1 MPRHAVAASA
11 SLWPE
16 APAPGLVGIARLAA
30 QSPVL
35 EAKRRVE
42 YLEIES
48 RSLVG
53 KCSSSRMPFRWTI
66 NPYRG
71 CEFGCRY
78 CYARYA
84 HEFMELRDP
93 VLFETR
99 IFAKHFDAAL
109 FRRELARVPPDES
122 IWIGTATDPYQP
134 AERRFNVTRRILGVF
149 ARDRG
154 RRIGITTKSDLVAR
168 DADLLAEIAAANSI
182 HVNLTI
188 TTLDES
194 LARLIEPLAPRPS
207 LRLQAV
213 ERLSAA
219 GIRCTVLAHPVMP
232 LINDGEKAL
241 DALCAA
247 AARAG
252 AVSFS
257 AAPLFLKPCSKQVF
271 LPFVDRH
278 FPHLARRYRERYERQ
293 DYLRGE
299 YPERLRERVARL
311 IAKHGLN
318 QRDVG
323 DLPEPWPAVPQME
336 LFEPGNYSP
345 RANVCSC

>member
-1 MPRHAVAASA
+1 
-11 SLWPE
+11 
-16 APAPGLVGIARLAA
+16 LVGIARLAA

-53 KCSSSRMPFRWTI
+53 KCSSPRMPFRWTI

-84 HEFMELRDP
+84 HEFMEFRDP

-99 IFAKHFDAAL
+99 IFAKHFDARA
-109 FRRELARVPPDES
+109 FRRELARVPAAES

-134 AERRFNVTRRILGVF
+134 AERRFNVTRSILGVF

-182 HVNLTI
+182 HINLTI

-241 DALCAA
+241 DDLCAA
-247 AARAG
+247 AARSG

-271 LPFVDRH
+271 LPFIDRH
-278 FPHLARRYRERYERQ
+278 FPHLARRYRQRYQRQ

-299 YPERLRERVARL
+299 YPARLRERVARL
-311 IAKHGLN
+311 IAKHGLS

-323 DLPEPWPAVPQME
+323 DIPGPWPDAPQLE
-336 LFEPGNYSP
+336 LFEPGNHSR
-345 RANVCSC
+345 RASVISC

>member
-1 MPRHAVAASA
+1 MPRRASAAA

-16 APAPGLVGIARLAA
+16 TPGPGLVGIARLAA

-53 KCSSSRMPFRWTI
+53 KCSSPRMPFRWTI

-71 CEFGCRY
+71 CEFGCHY

-109 FRRELARVPPDES
+109 FRRELARVPLAES

-134 AERRFNVTRRILGVF
+134 AERRFKVTRRILEVF
-149 ARDRG
+149 AQDCG

-168 DADLLAEIAAANSI
+168 DADLLAEIARANSI
-182 HVNLTI
+182 HINLTI
-188 TTLDES
+188 TTLDEH

-207 LRLQAV
+207 LRLKAL
-213 ERLSAA
+213 EHLAAA

-241 DALCAA
+241 DSLCAA

-252 AVSFS
+252 AISFS

-271 LPFVDRH
+271 LPFIDWH

-299 YPERLRERVARL
+299 YPARLRDRVARL

-318 QRDVG
+318 PRDVG
-323 DLPEPWPAVPQME
+323 DLPEPWPAAPQME
-336 LFEPGNYSP
+336 LFESGNQS
-345 RANVCSC
+345 RAINVISC

>member
-1 MPRHAVAASA
+1 MRRKVPTTAF
-11 SLWPE
+11 LWPE
-16 APAPGLVGIARLAA
+16 APAPGLVGIARMASE
-30 QSPVL
+30 SPVL
-35 EAKRRVE
+35 EVKRRVE
-42 YLEIES
+42 YLEIEA

-53 KCSSSRMPFRWTI
+53 KCTSPRMPFVWTI

-99 IFAKHFDAAL
+99 IFAKRFNAAAVRADL
-109 FRRELARVPPDES
+109 KRIPRAES

-134 AERRFNVTRRILGVF
+134 AERRFRITRRLLNVIAEG
-149 ARDRG
+149 RG
-154 RRIGITTKSDLVAR
+154 RRFGMTTKSDLIVS
-168 DADLLAEIAAANSI
+168 DLDLLARVAAENSL

-188 TTLDES
+188 TTLDEN
-194 LARLIEPLAPRPS
+194 LARLLEPLAPRPS

-213 ERLSAA
+213 EKLAEK

-232 LINDGEKAL
+232 LINDGEADL
-241 DALCAA
+241 DALCGA

-252 AVSFS
+252 ASSFS

-271 LPFVDRH
+271 LPFLEEH
-278 FPHLARRYRERYERQ
+278 FPHLARRYRDRYERQ
-293 DYLRGE
+293 AYLSGE
-299 YPERLRERVARL
+299 YPARLRERVAKL
-311 IAKHGLN
+311 IAKYGL
-318 QRDVG
+318 RERGVADIPA
-323 DLPEPWPAVPQME
+323 LWPAEPQLQ
-336 LFEPGNYSP
+336 LFDEGNESGS
-345 RANVCSC
+345 ASVFSD

>member
-1 MPRHAVAASA
+1 MAAASP
-11 SLWPE
+11 L
-16 APAPGLVGIARLAA
+16 I
-30 QSPVL
+30 

-42 YLEIES
+42 YLEIEA

-53 KCSSSRMPFRWTI
+53 KCLSPRMPFVWTI

-71 CEFGCRY
+71 CEFACRY

-99 IFAKHFDAAL
+99 IFAKRFDDNA
-109 FRRELARVPPDES
+109 FRAELARVPRAEP
-122 IWIGTATDPYQP
+122 ICIGTATDPYQP
-134 AERRFNVTRRILGVF
+134 AERRFRVTRRLLGVLSMEK
-149 ARDRG
+149 G
-154 RRIGITTKSDLVAR
+154 RRIGITTKSDLVVS
-168 DADLLAEIAAANSI
+168 DLDLLTRIGRYNSL

-188 TTLDES
+188 TTLDED
-194 LARLIEPLAPRPS
+194 LARLLEPLAPRPA

-213 ERLSAA
+213 ERLAEK

-232 LINDGEKAL
+232 LINDSEAGL

-257 AAPLFLKPCSKQVF
+257 AAALFLKPCSKRVF
-271 LPFVDRH
+271 LPFLEEH
-278 FPHLARRYRERYERQ
+278 FPHLARRYADRYNRQ
-293 DYLRGE
+293 AYLTGE
-299 YPERLRERVARL
+299 YPTRLRERVAKL
-311 IAKHGLN
+311 IAKYGLLD
-318 QRDVG
+318 RATSD
-323 DLPEPWPAVPQME
+323 PPAAWPGEPQME
-336 LFEPGNYSP
+336 LFEPRNEGGA
-345 RANVCSC
+345 ANVVSC